1 MSIEILKKKKMN
13 RENHK
18 LRSVYFIAT
27 AAQLFQLKEHG
38 YSIVR
43 KVKNRVYEA
52 RVTDQLQ
59 FKAFLERIGI
69 SGTVS
74 EDEPIKQ

>member
-1 MSIEILKKKKMN
+1 MN
-13 RENHK
+13 RENYK
-18 LRSVYFIAT
+18 LLSVYFIAT
-27 AAQLFQLKEHG
+27 AAQLLQLKEHG

-43 KVKNRVYEA
+43 KVNHRVYEA
-52 RVTDQLQ
+52 RVTDQYQ
-59 FKAFLERIGI
+59 FKAFLEHIGI

>member
-1 MSIEILKKKKMN
+1 MSIEILKNKKMN

-18 LRSVYFIAT
+18 LRSVYFVAKEEDLLQI
-27 AAQLFQLKEHG
+27 KEHG

-43 KVKNRVYEA
+43 RVKNRVYEA

-59 FKAFLERIGI
+59 FKAFLEHIGI
-69 SGTVS
+69 SGTLS
-74 EDEPIKQ
+74 EDAPIKQ

>member
-27 AAQLFQLKEHG
+27 AAQLLQLKEHG

-43 KVKNRVYEA
+43 KVNHRVCEA
-52 RVTDQLQ
+52 RVTNQHQ

-74 EDEPIKQ
+74 EDEDNAS

>member
-1 MSIEILKKKKMN
+1 
-13 RENHK
+13 
-18 LRSVYFIAT
+18 VYFIAT
-27 AAQLFQLKEHG
+27 AAQLLQLKEHG

-74 EDEPIKQ
+74 EDEDNAS

>member
-1 MSIEILKKKKMN
+1 MN
-13 RENHK
+13 KENHK
-18 LRSVYFIAT
+18 LRSVYFIST
-27 AAQLFQLKEHG
+27 AEQLLQLKEHG

-52 RVTDQLQ
+52 RVTDQKQ
-59 FKAFLERIGI
+59 FKAFLELIGI

-74 EDEPIKQ
+74 EDDTII